1 MADAIKMENI
11 VSLAKRRGF
20 IYPGAEIYSGLAG
33 TWDFGPFGVLMKNNI
48 KAEWLKSMV
57 QLRDDVVGLDS
68 AILTSKKVLEA
79 SGHVAGFRDPMV
91 DCKKCKKRFRPDH
104 LPKGAVKCQECGGE
118 LTEPRMFDVM
128 FKTHAGPIEDDANRV
143 YLRPETAQGIF
154 VNFANVLKSSRVKI
168 PFGIAQIGKSFR
180 NEITTGNFI
189 FRSREFEQMELEYF
203 VHPSENEKWF
213 KYWAQERY
221 NWFLN
226 LGINKDN
233 IKLVEIPKE
242 DIAHYSAATS
252 EVHYRYPFS
261 DEYQELEGIASRT
274 DYDLKNHINASGQDL
289 AYFNEE
295 TKERFVPWVIE
306 PSCGVERAF
315 LAFLSD
321 AYYEEEVDPVR
332 SKTPNASADAPVHRT
347 SNGVEGEKRVVLK
360 LHPKIAPIKVA
371 VFPLVKNKE
380 PLVNKA
386 KEIYGALKQNFM
398 VFYDEA
404 GAIGRRYRRQDEI
417 GTPWCVT
424 IDFDTLED
432 GAVTVRDRDTLKQ
445 ERIKIDELKNYF
457 LEKIS

>member
-1 MADAIKMENI
+1 MENI

-48 KAEWLKSMV
+48 KAEWLKSMI

-180 NEITTGNFI
+180 NEITTSNFI

-226 LGINKDN
+226 LGINKEN

-261 DEYQELEGIASRT
+261 DEYQELEGIAART
-274 DYDLKNHINASGQDL
+274 DYDLTNHINASGQDL

-321 AYYEEEVDPVR
+321 AYNEEE
-332 SKTPNASADAPVHRT
+332 
-347 SNGVEGEKRVVLK
+347 VEGEKRVVLK

-380 PLVNKA
+380 SLVNKA

-424 IDFDTLED
+424 IDFDTID
-432 GAVTVRDRDTLKQ
+432 DNAVTVRDRDTLKQ
-445 ERIKIDELKNYF
+445 ERIAIDKLQEYF
-457 LEKIS
+457 AEKLR

>member
-1 MADAIKMENI
+1 M
-11 VSLAKRRGF
+11 
-20 IYPGAEIYSGLAG
+20 
-33 TWDFGPFGVLMKNNI
+33 
-48 KAEWLKSMV
+48 
-57 QLRDDVVGLDS
+57 
-68 AILTSKKVLEA
+68 
-79 SGHVAGFRDPMV
+79 
-91 DCKKCKKRFRPDH
+91 
-104 LPKGAVKCQECGGE
+104 
-118 LTEPRMFDVM
+118 
-128 FKTHAGPIEDDANRV
+128 
-143 YLRPETAQGIF
+143 
-154 VNFANVLKSSRVKI
+154 KI

-226 LGINKDN
+226 LGINKEN

-261 DEYQELEGIASRT
+261 DEYQELEGIAART
-274 DYDLKNHINASGQDL
+274 DYDLTNHINASGQDL

-321 AYYEEEVDPVR
+321 AYNEEE
-332 SKTPNASADAPVHRT
+332 
-347 SNGVEGEKRVVLK
+347 VEGEKRVVLK

-380 PLVNKA
+380 SLVNKA

-424 IDFDTLED
+424 IDFDTID
-432 GAVTVRDRDTLKQ
+432 DNAVTVRDRDTLTG
-445 ERIKIDELKNYF
+445 EN
-457 LEKIS
+457 SH

>member
-1 MADAIKMENI
+1 MADTIKMENI

-48 KAEWLKSMV
+48 KAEWLKSMI

-180 NEITTGNFI
+180 NEITTSNFI

-226 LGINKDN
+226 LGINKEN

-261 DEYQELEGIASRT
+261 DEYQELEGIAART
-274 DYDLKNHINASGQDL
+274 DYDLTNHINASGQDL

-321 AYYEEEVDPVR
+321 AYNEEE
-332 SKTPNASADAPVHRT
+332 
-347 SNGVEGEKRVVLK
+347 VEGEKRVVLK

-380 PLVNKA
+380 SLVNKA

-424 IDFDTLED
+424 IDFDTID
-432 GAVTVRDRDTLKQ
+432 DNAVTVRDRDTLKQ
-445 ERIKIDELKNYF
+445 ERIAIDKLQEYF
-457 LEKIS
+457 AEKLR